1 MAAKFVATASAEMFA
16 GSVSEARFAHMEEI
30 EVFASCAAAARCAFT
45 AKGGLC
51 AKLAAGVRFAR
62 TTGGVRLAEIVAALK
77 FVFTVGKNT
86 IVGIA
91 AGLQFVSTT
100 LGKTG
105 ARFVWKEGP
114 QQLDLPWKVVNVDF
128 PSCLVSGKRK
138 RRIVHFEK
146 DQQQLAV
153 LDLRWL

>member
-1 MAAKFVATASAEMFA
+1 MAARFVATANAGTFA
-16 GSVSEARFAHMEEI
+16 GNVSEARFAHTEEI
-30 EVFASCAAAARCAFT
+30 EVFASCAAAARCACT

-51 AKLAAGVRFAR
+51 AKLAAGVRSAR
-62 TTGGVRLAEIVAALK
+62 TIGGVRLAETVAAPR

-105 ARFVWKEGP
+105 AKFVWKEGL
-114 QQLDLPWKVVNVDF
+114 QKLDFLWDVINLAF
-128 PSCLVSGKRK
+128 PSCLVSGKRE
-138 RRIVHFEK
+138 RRLVCFEK
-146 DQQQLAV
+146 NQQLAV
-153 LDLRWL
+153 LVLRWL